1 MLNIIFFL
9 FAFFAF
15 IALVIG
21 LIKPN
26 IVIKWGDK
34 KTRKHVVLI
43 YGTAIL
49 VFFVLSVIT
58 FSPIEK
64 KPLDENQMATKPE
77 IIPQPT
83 EEIQKPEEQR
93 QIETSQTTISSN
105 SKEEQKLEIGDVGI
119 INYRDDKNDC
129 SGDDLVILGVSREA
143 QEKVD
148 KALYAKDTIGIAQLL
163 ANGEAFAVDICTKA
177 KIIDSAVALRE
188 VRILEGKNMGKS
200 GWLPY
205 EWIR

>member
-15 IALVIG
+15 IALVVG

-26 IVIKWGDK
+26 IVIKWGEK

-43 YGTAIL
+43 YGTAFLI
-49 VFFVLSVIT
+49 FFVLFTIT
-58 FSPIEK
+58 ISS
-64 KPLDENQMATKPE
+64 
-77 IIPQPT
+77 
-83 EEIQKPEEQR
+83 KPEEQG
-93 QIETSQTTISSN
+93 QIETSQTTVSSN

-129 SGDDLVILGVSREA
+129 GGDDLVILGVSREA

-177 KIIDSAVALRE
+177 KIIDSAVGLRE
-188 VRILEGKNMGKS
+188 VRILEGENMGKS
-200 GWLPY
+200 GWIPY
-205 EWIR
+205 EWVR